1 MIKPATGEWSWRL
14 GLVAGLGAAAC
25 VVYAPA
31 IDGGLIWDDVQ
42 VFVTENPLNRDLA
55 GLVAIWTSFKAV
67 DYWPLAYSAF
77 WVEWRLWGEHPRG
90 YHLVNLGLH
99 VQAAI
104 LLALLLRR
112 LAVRGWWLAALLFV
126 VHPVNVEAVAWISQ
140 QKTLLATTLMFASG
154 LLYLRARQGARASDG
169 VQFLASG
176 VFALAMLAKT
186 SVVAF
191 PVALLGYEALDRGI
205 NRSTLMRLLPFFLVA
220 IAGGALTLACNAA
233 HDTGA
238 VHDRGLAERVAGMG
252 AAAWFYAYKAVW
264 PTNLCFVYPR
274 WDIDPW
280 RASDWLPS
288 LAWLAVLTAAWSAV
302 SRSWGR
308 ATLAGLGWYLL
319 MLAPASGIVD
329 IYFLSYAPVADHYQ
343 YPALPGLLAL
353 ISHALAGAARRATA
367 WLEGRWPRSSI
378 LVGRLA
384 GGAIAM
390 GVAGVVI
397 TLAGAARGRAA
408 VFIDAE
414 TLWRETLRRNPTSD
428 LAYNNLGALLRDR
441 GDNAG
446 ALACYREVM
455 RLPADS
461 AAAAMA
467 ETNFRGLT
475 ALRAFE
481 AGDLPQASAEL
492 DLLLAAPHFPHRH
505 LVPEA
510 VAAVLNLR
518 GKVAALLEDDETAG
532 RMFAASLEALPTEN
546 TEAVAFLQFTQT
558 RGAFGDDDRRLYPA
572 LSQVVGR
579 FPGTLAA
586 ARAHHL
592 AGLIASRQGDAA
604 LAVRHFQSALVIA
617 PQSRDSRA
625 AHDEARAEIGTHGRA
640 SQNPRG
646 E

>member
-1 MIKPATGEWSWRL
+1 MMKPATGQWSRGLVLGL
-14 GLVAGLGAAAC
+14 GLVAVLGTAAC

-55 GLVAIWTSFKAV
+55 GLVAIWTSFTAV

-77 WVEWRLWGEHPRG
+77 WVEWRLWGADPRG
-90 YHLVNLGLH
+90 YHLVNIGLH
-99 VQAAI
+99 VQAAT

-154 LLYLRARQGARASDG
+154 LLYLRARQGLERRTG
-169 VQFLASG
+169 CELLASG
-176 VFALAMLAKT
+176 VFALALLAKT

-205 NRSTLMRLLPFFLVA
+205 NGATLMRLLPFFLVA
-220 IAGGALTLACNAA
+220 IACGALTLACNAV
-233 HDTGA
+233 HDTGV
-238 VHDRGLAERVAGMG
+238 VHDRGLAERVAGMS
-252 AAAWFYAYKAVW
+252 AAAWFYACKAVW

-280 RASDWLPS
+280 RARDWLPS
-288 LAWLAVLTAAWSAV
+288 LAWLAVLTVAWAAF

-353 ISHALAGAARRATA
+353 ITHSLVGAARRATA

-390 GVAGVVI
+390 GVAGVVM

-414 TLWRETLRRNPTSD
+414 TLWRDTLRRNPQSD

-441 GDNAG
+441 GDDAG

-467 ETNFRGLT
+467 ETNFRGLKI
-475 ALRAFE
+475 
-481 AGDLPQASAEL
+481 G
-492 DLLLAAPHFPHRH
+492 
-505 LVPEA
+505 
-510 VAAVLNLR
+510 
-518 GKVAALLEDDETAG
+518 
-532 RMFAASLEALPTEN
+532 
-546 TEAVAFLQFTQT
+546 
-558 RGAFGDDDRRLYPA
+558 
-572 LSQVVGR
+572 
-579 FPGTLAA
+579 
-586 ARAHHL
+586 RAH
-592 AGLIASRQGDAA
+592 
-604 LAVRHFQSALVIA
+604 V
-617 PQSRDSRA
+617 
-625 AHDEARAEIGTHGRA
+625 
-640 SQNPRG
+640 
-646 E
+646 